1 MLISN
6 VLATSDRARTA
17 GSSCCLASHI
27 LKAAVVVFASLTI
40 IVAVSGAVAIA
51 DPDNRTLLVNGTQ
64 KLDSIAPA
72 PANSVFDTL
81 YSGWH
86 FRSPEIQA
94 MQVDDFNN
102 PGFFAVETGRELWD
116 SADGVA
122 DKSCASCHQDV
133 ENSMRGVRA
142 RLPEWNE
149 QLQKPVTLE
158 NKINACRTQHMQ
170 AQAWEWESEQM
181 LGMTALLGLQSRG
194 MPANVT
200 TSGPM
205 QEWISKGRSLYNTG
219 FGQLNMTCAQCHE
232 KYFGKRLRADHL
244 SQGQI
249 NGFPVY
255 HSALNK
261 MSSIHHRFEGCMI
274 RLRAEPFE
282 SGSDEFIALEAY
294 IAARGNGLA
303 IETPSVRSP

>member
-1 MLISN
+1 MLKSN
-6 VLATSDRARTA
+6 FIARSDRTHTT
-17 GSSCCLASHI
+17 GSLYCMVCRI
-27 LKAAVVVFASLTI
+27 IKAAATGSLAI
-40 IVAVSGAVAIA
+40 IMAMSAAVAIA
-51 DPDNRTLLVNGTQ
+51 EPDNRTLLVNGTQ
-64 KLDSIAPA
+64 KLDTIVPA
-72 PANSVFDTL
+72 PANSVFKTL

-102 PGFFAVETGRELWD
+102 PGFFAVETGLELWGNT
-116 SADGVA
+116 DGVA
-122 DKSCASCHQDV
+122 GKSCASCHLDV
-133 ENSMRGVRA
+133 ESMRGVRA
-142 RLPEWNE
+142 ALPEWNT

-170 AQAWEWESEQM
+170 AQAWEWESEEM
-181 LGMTALLGLQSRG
+181 LGMTALIGLQSRG
-194 MPANVT
+194 MPANVD

-205 QEWISKGRSLYNTG
+205 QAWIAKGKSLYNTG

-232 KYFGKRLRADHL
+232 KHSGKRLRADHL
-244 SQGQI
+244 SQGHT

-274 RLRAEPFE
+274 RQRAEPYE
-282 SGSDEFIALEAY
+282 LGSDEYIALEAY
-294 IAARGNGLA
+294 IASRGNGLA